1 MPVPPLPWLAQPRA
15 EQHFSDGP
23 LNLAG
28 SATGNLPFPYA
39 PDSFQH
45 QLATTFGTNSGGL
58 LA

>member
-1 MPVPPLPWLAQPRA
+1 MPVPPLPWLAQQA
-15 EQHFSDGP
+15 EQHFSDRP
-23 LNLAG
+23 LNLAA

-45 QLATTFGTNSGGL
+45 QLATTFGTNAGAL